1 MNDYAITV
9 RENIPATAAVVVNN
23 TGILSITDIIN
34 YGILLA
40 LAVQIA
46 YSIWKFRH
54 EYGVAKDKCKHI
66 DHKED

>member
-54 EYGVAKDKCKHI
+54 EYRVAKDKCKHA